1 MDAEIDALAVA
12 AEVVGVP
19 VEAVEVEVA
28 ADLAVF
34 SDPVLAVVVDLS
46 LRVDQLSAARAGA
59 LRSRAGRTGRGRCCA
74 NIGNAE
80 TLEFVVVDL

>member
-1 MDAEIDALAVA
+1 MERDALAVA

-34 SDPVLAVVVDLS
+34 SE
-46 LRVDQLSAARAGA
+46 LSAARARA
-59 LRSRAGRTGRGRCCA
+59 LRSRAAGQGRGDVLRMLV
-74 NIGNAE
+74 
-80 TLEFVVVDL
+80 TL

>member
-1 MDAEIDALAVA
+1 MERGALAVA

-34 SDPVLAVVVDLS
+34 SDPVLAVVVDLVIGWLGGRLS
-46 LRVDQLSAARAGA
+46 SKMPLLRFPSPIDNL
-59 LRSRAGRTGRGRCCA
+59 
-74 NIGNAE
+74 GNYDRKHKY
-80 TLEFVVVDL
+80 TV

>member
-1 MDAEIDALAVA
+1 MERDALAVA

-34 SDPVLAVVVDLS
+34 SDPVLAVVVDLGRES
-46 LRVDQLSAARAGA
+46 QTKKSASADSYRP
-59 LRSRAGRTGRGRCCA
+59 RTPYDIGYWRCTRGK
-74 NIGNAE
+74 I
-80 TLEFVVVDL
+80 